1 LFESVLKRIINGL
14 FVWVVKVNF
23 FVGCDLC
30 GKFKSE
36 SKKGDSKMPLNVRR
50 FCTSVLLVFIFS
62 ILGYAQTSG
71 DVMRERVAKAKAFIA
86 VRNYNAAIYELENIR
101 RETSDP
107 TVNGVINVLLMNSY
121 LEQGDYSRAQDFLKE
136 LSNSP
141 KINKQGGSANYF
153 AVAGQVV
160 KGARNQLERYRSLGL
175 SVSDRTL
182 PIEASVDVQKM
193 RETLE
198 LIVEQ
203 SKVLGKDKDKTSD
216 AIALLDEATNVRS
229 TLAKDDYDANRWKTE
244 AADVRESMANSRS
257 IIVNAVNE
265 PPTEASQ
272 SEKNTAVLNLP
283 PTNPNMMTEAK
294 TASANPTFKSV
305 PNSSADKSIAN
316 SAQPINSKPL
326 GETVAK
332 TEKPTVAETPK
343 EEKKKTDETQKPAS
357 EETKNSSL
365 AARERRVENEAV
377 KNTSGQIKTETVA
390 NNTEKPEANSPMAV
404 GSLIGYATQKPNPV
418 YPPTAKSMRMTG
430 VVKVEVVIDEQGQ
443 VAAVQNTSGPSLLR
457 GAATDAIKKWKFKP
471 FVRAGEPVKATGFV
485 SFNFSL

>member
-1 LFESVLKRIINGL
+1 
-14 FVWVVKVNF
+14 
-23 FVGCDLC
+23 
-30 GKFKSE
+30 
-36 SKKGDSKMPLNVRR
+36 
-50 FCTSVLLVFIFS
+50 
-62 ILGYAQTSG
+62 
-71 DVMRERVAKAKAFIA
+71 
-86 VRNYNAAIYELENIR
+86 
-101 RETSDP
+101 
-107 TVNGVINVLLMNSY
+107 MNSY

-136 LSNSP
+136 LSNP
-141 KINKQGGSANYF
+141 AKINKQGGSANYF

-160 KGARNQLERYRSLGL
+160 KGARNQLERYRALGL

-244 AADVRESMANSRS
+244 AADVRELLANSRS

-265 PPTEASQ
+265 PPTGASQ
-272 SEKNTAVLNLP
+272 PEKNTVALNPP
-283 PTNPNMMTEAK
+283 PTNPNTTIEAK
-294 TASANPTFKSV
+294 TTSANPTFNSV
-305 PNSSADKSIAN
+305 PNPFADKSITKTIP
-316 SAQPINSKPL
+316 PINSKPSS
-326 GETVAK
+326 ETVAK
-332 TEKPTVAETPK
+332 TEKPTGAETPK
-343 EEKKKTDETQKPAS
+343 EEKRKTDEIQKPAS
-357 EETKNSSL
+357 EEAKNSFST
-365 AARERRVENEAV
+365 ARERRVENEAV
-377 KNTSGQIKTETVA
+377 KNTSNQVKAETAA
-390 NNTEKPEANSPMAV
+390 NNTEKPEGNSPVAV
-404 GSLIGYATQKPNPV
+404 GSLIEYATQKPNPV

-457 GAATDAIKKWKFKP
+457 GAATDAIRKWKFKP
-471 FVRAGEPVKATGFV
+471 FVRDGEPVKATGFV